1 MTTDS
6 ATAGPAATGAS
17 PAGAVPGPF
26 PPVATGARAG
36 GAPGAVPGA
45 APAPYILA
53 LDEGATNAKAHAIAP
68 DGSILASG
76 SAAVVVSH
84 PRPGWMERDAEA
96 VWAAQTA
103 AIRDCLAGAVGP
115 PAGTAISNQRESV
128 VAAREL
134 LA

>member
-1 MTTDS
+1 MLF
-6 ATAGPAATGAS
+6 
-17 PAGAVPGPF
+17 PGPS

-45 APAPYILA
+45 APAPCILA

-84 PRPGWMERDAEA
+84 LRPGWVERDAEA

-103 AIRDCLAGAVGP
+103 AIRDCLADAVGP
-115 PAGTAISNQRESV
+115 PASTAISNQRESV

>member
-6 ATAGPAATGAS
+6 A
-17 PAGAVPGPF
+17 
-26 PPVATGARAG
+26 
-36 GAPGAVPGA
+36 
-45 APAPYILA
+45 APAPYVLA
-53 LDEGATNAKAHAIAP
+53 LDEGTTNAKAHAIAP

-84 PRPGWMERDAEA
+84 PRPGWVERDAEA

-103 AIRDCLAGAVGP
+103 AIRDCLADAVGP
-115 PAGTAISNQRESV
+115 PASTAISNQRESV

>member
-1 MTTDS
+1 MTDHRLRHG
-6 ATAGPAATGAS
+6 GPRRDRRLPRGCCSRAL
-17 PAGAVPGPF
+17 
-26 PPVATGARAG
+26 PPLVATGARAG

-45 APAPYILA
+45 VPAPYILA

-76 SAAVVVSH
+76 SAVVVVSH
-84 PRPGWMERDAEA
+84 PRPGWVERDAEA

-115 PAGTAISNQRESV
+115 PPAGTAISNQRESV
-128 VAAREL
+128 VV
-134 LA
+134 

>member
-17 PAGAVPGPF
+17 PAGAVPGPLP

-36 GAPGAVPGA
+36 GALGA

-76 SAAVVVSH
+76 SAAVAVSH
-84 PRPGWMERDAEA
+84 PRPGWVKRDAEA

-115 PAGTAISNQRESV
+115 PASIAISNQRESV
-128 VAAREL
+128 VV
-134 LA
+134 

>member
-1 MTTDS
+1 M
-6 ATAGPAATGAS
+6 PF
-17 PAGAVPGPF
+17 PGPS
-26 PPVATGARAG
+26 PPVTTGARAG

-45 APAPYILA
+45 APASYVLP

-76 SAAVVVSH
+76 SAAVAVSH
-84 PRPGWMERDAEA
+84 PRPGWVEQDAEA

-128 VAAREL
+128 VV
-134 LA
+134 

>member
-6 ATAGPAATGAS
+6 ATAGPAAIGAS
-17 PAGAVPGPF
+17 PAGAIPGPF
-26 PPVATGARAG
+26 PPVTTGARAG
-36 GAPGAVPGA
+36 GASGAVPGA
-45 APAPYILA
+45 APASYVLP
-53 LDEGATNAKAHAIAP
+53 LDEGAINAKAHAIAP

-84 PRPGWMERDAEA
+84 PRPGWVERDAEA

-128 VAAREL
+128 VV
-134 LA
+134 

>member
-26 PPVATGARAG
+26 PPRRDRRPSRRRPWGR
-36 GAPGAVPGA
+36 PRR
-45 APAPYILA
+45 
-53 LDEGATNAKAHAIAP
+53 
-68 DGSILASG
+68 
-76 SAAVVVSH
+76 
-84 PRPGWMERDAEA
+84 RPGWVERDAEA